1 MGLSIDK
8 INPEKISST
17 SGMEIV
23 NVNHAGTIYFVQHK
37 VKEVGATEEMNDQL
51 EKRSHYGIAVDITGS
66 SNEQHL
72 IATHFDLYIRNSTD
86 YTTQVMIQHKTD
98 EWNYYLRVDKVGK
111 IPYEEIL
118 AFYLPE
124 HYADYLKSNLIQ
136 NVFNPLCRSNGGPT
150 WSSILNC
157 QSFTRTSI
165 NYLGYEFPSSV
176 RITSDCIPTMMDF
189 YLQTSLMKEKA
200 TEQTNELSKK

>member
-8 INPEKISST
+8 INPEKISFT
-17 SGMEIV
+17 SGMKIV
-23 NVNHAGTIYFVQHK
+23 NVNHAGTVYFVQHK
-37 VKEVGATEEMNDQL
+37 VKEIDATEVINDQL

-72 IATHFDLYIRNSTD
+72 IATHFDLYIRSSTN
-86 YTTQVMIQHKTD
+86 YTTQVIADHKTD

-111 IPYEEIL
+111 IPYEQIL

-136 NVFNPLCRSNGGPT
+136 YVFNPLCRSNDGPT
-150 WSSILNC
+150 WSNILNC
-157 QSFTRTSI
+157 QTFTRNSI
-165 NYLGYEFPSSV
+165 NYLECEFPSSV

-189 YLQTSLMKEKA
+189 YIQANK
-200 TEQTNELSKK
+200 